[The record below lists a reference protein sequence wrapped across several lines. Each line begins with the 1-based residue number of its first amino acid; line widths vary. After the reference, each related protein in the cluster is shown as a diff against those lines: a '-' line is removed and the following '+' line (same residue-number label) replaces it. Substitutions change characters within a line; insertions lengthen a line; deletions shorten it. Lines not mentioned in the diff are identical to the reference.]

1 MGTRLIL
8 RLAVLAIAVL
18 AIVDPPAAAAAG
30 ATSGTASPASGGSGD
45 MLFVAGAGIVMLLAV
60 GALAA
65 AQSRGR
71 DAAAGPESS
80 PDPGDDPWV

>member
-1 MGTRLIL
+1 MGNRLIL

-18 AIVDPPAAAAAG
+18 AIVGPPAAAAA
-30 ATSGTASPASGGSGD
+30 AVQGTASPASGGHGD
-45 MLFVAGAGIVMLLAV
+45 MLFIAGAGVIMLVAV

-71 DAAAGPESS
+71 DAAAGPERR

>member
-1 MGTRLIL
+1 MGNRLIL
-8 RLAVLAIAVL
+8 RLTVLAIAIL
-18 AIVDPPAAAAAG
+18 AIVGPPAVAAAAVP
-30 ATSGTASPASGGSGD
+30 GTALPASGGHGD
-45 MLFVAGAGIVMLLAV
+45 MLFVAGAGVIMLVAV

-71 DAAAGPESS
+71 DAAAGPETG

>member
-8 RLAVLAIAVL
+8 RLATLAVAVL
-18 AIVDPPAAAAAG
+18 TIVGPPAAATAAVR
-30 ATSGTASPASGGSGD
+30 GTASPASGGHGD
-45 MLFVAGAGIVMLLAV
+45 MLFIAGAGVIMLVAV

-71 DAAAGPESS
+71 DAAAGPERG

>member
-1 MGTRLIL
+1 MGNRLIL
-8 RLAVLAIAVL
+8 RLAVLTIAVL
-18 AIVDPPAAAAAG
+18 AIVGPPAAAAA
-30 ATSGTASPASGGSGD
+30 AVQGTTSPAGGHGD
-45 MLFVAGAGIVMLLAV
+45 MLFIGGAGIVMLLAV

-71 DAAAGPESS
+71 DAAERG

>member
-8 RLAVLAIAVL
+8 RLAVLAVAVL
-18 AIVDPPAAAAAG
+18 AVVGPPAAAAA
-30 ATSGTASPASGGSGD
+30 AVKGTTSPASGGHGD
-45 MLFVAGAGIVMLLAV
+45 MLFIAGAGLVMLVAV

-71 DAAAGPESS
+71 DAAAGPERA

>member
-1 MGTRLIL
+1 MRNRLIL
-8 RLAVLAIAVL
+8 RLVVLAIAVL
-18 AIVDPPAAAAAG
+18 AMVGPPAAAAA
-30 ATSGTASPASGGSGD
+30 AVQGTTAPAAAGHGD
-45 MLFVAGAGIVMLLAV
+45 MLFIGGAGILMLVAI

-71 DAAAGPESS
+71 DAAAAPKRG

>member
-18 AIVDPPAAAAAG
+18 AIVGPPAAAAA
-30 ATSGTASPASGGSGD
+30 AVQGTASPASGGHGD
-45 MLFVAGAGIVMLLAV
+45 MLFIAGAGIVMLVAV

-71 DAAAGPESS
+71 DAAAGTERG

>member
-18 AIVDPPAAAAAG
+18 AIVGPPAAATAAVP
-30 ATSGTASPASGGSGD
+30 GTAAPASGGHGD
-45 MLFVAGAGIVMLLAV
+45 MLFIAGAGIVMLLAV

-71 DAAAGPESS
+71 DAAAGPERR
-80 PDPGDDPWV
+80 PDPVDDPWV

>member
-1 MGTRLIL
+1 MGNRLIL
-8 RLAVLAIAVL
+8 RLAVPAFAVL
-18 AIVDPPAAAAAG
+18 AIVGSPAAAAAAVPG
-30 ATSGTASPASGGSGD
+30 MASPASGGHGD
-45 MLFVAGAGIVMLLAV
+45 MLFIAGAGVIMLVAV

-71 DAAAGPESS
+71 DAAAGPESA

>member
-1 MGTRLIL
+1 MRNRLIL
-8 RLAVLAIAVL
+8 RLAVLAIAIL
-18 AIVDPPAAAAAG
+18 AIVDPPSAAAAAVP
-30 ATSGTASPASGGSGD
+30 GTASPASGGHGD
-45 MLFVAGAGIVMLLAV
+45 MLFIAGAGVIMLVAV

-71 DAAAGPESS
+71 DAAAGRESG

>member
-1 MGTRLIL
+1 MGNRLIL
-8 RLAVLAIAVL
+8 RLAVLATAVL
-18 AIVDPPAAAAAG
+18 AIVGPPAAAAAAIQG
-30 ATSGTASPASGGSGD
+30 AAAPASGGHGD
-45 MLFVAGAGIVMLLAV
+45 MLFIAGAGIVMLVAV

-71 DAAAGPESS
+71 DAAAGPEPG

>member
-1 MGTRLIL
+1 MSTRLIL

-30 ATSGTASPASGGSGD
+30 VPGIASPAASGHGD

-71 DAAAGPESS
+71 DAAAGPERG

>member
-18 AIVDPPAAAAAG
+18 ATVGPPAAAAA
-30 ATSGTASPASGGSGD
+30 AIQGTTSPASGGHSD
-45 MLFVAGAGIVMLLAV
+45 MFFVAGAGIVMLVAV

-71 DAAAGPESS
+71 DATAGPEAG